1 MSRRWSSRSRSRQTR
16 RKVSS
21 LILPSRRSPETASR
35 SAASSSRRRRWYDC
49 ERSSSAPSSA
59 SSKRARKRS
68 FRNPYWPPA
77 APRRTLSPPPSRDEL
92 LEPVEGGVGGADAR
106 LRLLRLVERVGLE
119 AEEPNHE
126 RQCEPLA
133 DEGRE
138 DHREGEKDDEVALR
152 ERRARIGDVGDRQGR
167 GERDGAAHPGP
178 ADERRFAPLD
188 PRAPGD
194 PSDRRPGHPPDD
206 ARADHRGRHQQGVA
220 EQRRPRT
227 SAERV
232 HDRRQ
237 LQADEHE
244 EERVDEEREDP
255 PERLPRE

>member
-49 ERSSSAPSSA
+49 ERSSSAPSSV

-68 FRNPYWPPA
+68 FRNPYWPRARSAVWSVEARGEPA
-77 APRRTLSPPPSRDEL
+77 LPNPVRPPRAPRRILSHPPFRDEL

-119 AEEPNHE
+119 AEEPDHE

-133 DEGRE
+133 DE
-138 DHREGEKDDEVALR
+138 
-152 ERRARIGDVGDRQGR
+152 
-167 GERDGAAHPGP
+167 
-178 ADERRFAPLD
+178 
-188 PRAPGD
+188 
-194 PSDRRPGHPPDD
+194 
-206 ARADHRGRHQQGVA
+206 
-220 EQRRPRT
+220 
-227 SAERV
+227 
-232 HDRRQ
+232 
-237 LQADEHE
+237 
-244 EERVDEEREDP
+244 
-255 PERLPRE
+255 